1 MFVYVAKRLVQA
13 LPVIFGVSV
22 LTFVLMILVPGD
34 PAQKLLGQ
42 RASPEAV
49 QELRTRLGLNDPPV
63 QQYLRIMGDVVTGDL
78 GRSIVTRT
86 SVAEEIRNRFPVTL
100 KLALLAMLFSTVV
113 GVGVGIIAALN
124 QNKFLDRFLMFITLT
139 GISVPIFWYALI
151 AILIVIFQLRW
162 VPQTG
167 IGDGSLQYYLLPAFV
182 LGTRA
187 AAFIARITRSNMLEV
202 IRQDYIRTANAKGL
216 PKRTVTVKHAM
227 RNILIPV
234 VTVIGLDLAS
244 FIDGAFLTEFVFN
257 IPGMGRYGLD
267 SLLDRDLPV
276 MIPLVIYT
284 ATLYIF
290 ANLLVDVLYGVID
303 PRIRYD

>member
-22 LTFVLMILVPGD
+22 LTFILMILVPGD

>member
-1 MFVYVAKRLVQA
+1 MLVYVVKRLIQA
-13 LPVIFGVSV
+13 LPVIIGVSV
-22 LTFVLMILVPGD
+22 LTFILMIVVPGD

-63 QQYLRIMGDVVTGDL
+63 QQYLRIMGNVVTGDL

-113 GVGVGIIAALN
+113 GVSVGIIAALN
-124 QNKFLDRFLMFITLT
+124 QNRFLDRFLMFITLT

-167 IGDGSLQYYLLPAFV
+167 IGDGSLRYYLLPAFV

-202 IRQDYIRTANAKGL
+202 IRQDFIRTANAKGL
-216 PKRTVTVKHAM
+216 SKRTVTVKHAM

-290 ANLLVDVLYGVID
+290 ANLIVDVLYGVID

>member
-1 MFVYVAKRLVQA
+1 VLVYVVKRLIQA
-13 LPVIFGVSV
+13 LPVIIGVSV
-22 LTFVLMILVPGD
+22 LTFILMIVVPGD

-63 QQYLRIMGDVVTGDL
+63 QQYLRIMGNVVTGDL

-113 GVGVGIIAALN
+113 GVSVGIIAALN
-124 QNKFLDRFLMFITLT
+124 QNRFLDRFLMFITLT

-167 IGDGSLQYYLLPAFV
+167 IGDGSLRYYLLPAFV

-202 IRQDYIRTANAKGL
+202 IRQDFIRTANAKGL
-216 PKRTVTVKHAM
+216 SKRTVTVKHAM

-234 VTVIGLDLAS
+234 ITVIGLDLAS

-290 ANLLVDVLYGVID
+290 ANLIVDVLYGVID

>member
-1 MFVYVAKRLVQA
+1 MFIYVIKRLIQA
-13 LPVIFGVSV
+13 IPVIIGVSL
-22 LTFVLMILVPGD
+22 LTFIMMILVPGD

-49 QELRTRLGLNDPPV
+49 DELRTRLGLNDPPV
-63 QQYLRIMGDVVTGDL
+63 QQYLRIMGNIVTGDL
-78 GRSIVTRT
+78 GRSVITRER
-86 SVAEEIRNRFPVTL
+86 VIDEMRNRFPVTL
-100 KLALLAMLFSTVV
+100 RLALLAMLFSTVT
-113 GVGVGIIAALN
+113 GVLIGIVAALN
-124 QNKFLDRFLMFITLT
+124 QNRFLDRLLMFITLT
-139 GISVPIFWYALI
+139 GISVPVFWYALI
-151 AILIVIFQLRW
+151 AILLVVFQLRW

-167 IGDGSLQYYLLPAFV
+167 IGDGSLTYYWLPAFV

-187 AAFIARITRSNMLEV
+187 SAFIARITRSAMLEV
-202 IRQDYIRTANAKGL
+202 IRQDYIRTAHAKGL
-216 PKRTVTVKHAM
+216 AKRTVTFKHAV
-227 RNILIPV
+227 RNIAIPV

-244 FIDGAFLTEFVFN
+244 FIDGAFLTEYVFN
-257 IPGMGRYGLD
+257 IPGLGRYGLT
-267 SLLDRDLPV
+267 SLLNRDLPV

>member
-1 MFVYVAKRLVQA
+1 MLVYVAKRLLQA
-13 LPVIFGVSV
+13 IPVLFGVSL
-22 LTFVLMILVPGD
+22 LTFIMMIMVPGD

-63 QQYLRIMGDVVTGDL
+63 QQYVRIMGNIVRGDL
-78 GRSIVTRT
+78 GRSVITRER
-86 SVAEEIRNRFPVTL
+86 VIDEMKNRFPVTL
-100 KLALLAMLFSTVV
+100 RLALLAMLFSTVT
-113 GVGVGIIAALN
+113 GVVVGIVAALN
-124 QNKFLDRFLMFITLT
+124 QNRFLDRALMFVTLT
-139 GISVPIFWYALI
+139 GISVPVFWYALI
-151 AILIVIFQLRW
+151 AILLVVFQLRW

-167 IGDGSLQYYLLPAFV
+167 IGDGSLAYYWLPAFV

-187 AAFIARITRSNMLEV
+187 SAFIARITRSAMLEV
-202 IRQDYIRTANAKGL
+202 IRQDYIRTAHAKGL
-216 PKRTVTVKHAM
+216 AKRTVTLKHAV
-227 RNILIPV
+227 RNIAIPV

-244 FIDGAFLTEFVFN
+244 FIDGAFLTEYVFN
-257 IPGMGRYGLD
+257 IPGLGRYGLTA
-267 SLLDRDLPV
+267 LLNRDLPV

-284 ATLYIF
+284 ATLYIA